1 MRRTRHPAMSQRK
14 IIHVDMDAFYASVE
28 QRDRPGLRGR
38 PVVVGGD
45 PNGRGVVAAAS
56 YEARRH
62 GIHSAMPAWRAA
74 RLCPDAVFLRPRFD
88 VYRSISAQIQALF
101 REYTPLVEPLS
112 LDEAYLDVSDCPRRG
127 GSATLIAREIRARIH
142 EQTGLTASAG
152 VSCNKFLAKIASD
165 LDKPDGLHV
174 IPPEQAEAFV
184 AALPVGKIHGVGQAT
199 RQRMERMGVRT
210 GADLRRL
217 TLLELQRAFGSRARF
232 YYELARGRDERPVRP
247 RRERKSVGA
256 ETTFGEDL
264 NNPAEMLERM
274 APLADKVAAS
284 LHRRGLAGRTVT
296 LKVKYH
302 DFRQITR
309 SLSGRPVQSAD
320 EIRARLPALL
330 QDTEA
335 GDRPVRLLGVTV
347 SGLVTVTPDQARQ
360 LALF

>member
-1 MRRTRHPAMSQRK
+1 MSQRK

-28 QRDRPGLRGR
+28 QRDQPRLRGR

-74 RLCPDAVFLRPRFD
+74 RLCPDAVFLRPRFE
-88 VYRSISAQIQALF
+88 VYRAVSAQVQALF

-112 LDEAYLDVSDCPRRG
+112 LDEAYLDVSECPRLE
-127 GSATLIAREIRARIH
+127 GSATLIAREIRAKIR

-165 LDKPDGLHV
+165 LDKPDGLYV

-184 AALPVGKIHGVGQAT
+184 AGLPVGKIHGVGKAT
-199 RQRMERMGVRT
+199 RERMEGMGIHT

-217 TLLELQRAFGSRARF
+217 SLLDLQRAFGSRARF

-247 RRERKSVGA
+247 SRARKSVGA
-256 ETTFGEDL
+256 ETTFGQDL
-264 NNPAEMLERM
+264 NDPGEMLDR
-274 APLADKVAAS
+274 LAALAGKVAAS
-284 LHRRGLAGRTVT
+284 LQRRALAGRTVT

-309 SLSGRPVQSAD
+309 SLSGRPVQSAE
-320 EIRARLPALL
+320 EIHARLPALL

-335 GDRPVRLLGVTV
+335 GQTPVRLLGVTV
-347 SGLVTVTPDQARQ
+347 SGLVGVKPDPARQ